1 MRALLWLTLVLFSA
15 LTAEVL
21 WIFGY
26 IGFVEWAFYNLAT
39 TLVFVDLVIA
49 LTMVMVVMVR
59 HAQANGLMVWPY
71 ILLTLGFGSAGP
83 LLYFAR
89 HWRREGSGAGQLATR
104 PATEAADLQASF
116 ARRPLAPDL

>member
-21 WIFGY
+21 WTFGY
-26 IGFVEWAFYNLAT
+26 MGFVESAFSNLAT

-49 LTMVMVVMVR
+49 LSIVMVVMVR
-59 HAQANGLMVWPY
+59 HAQASGVVVWPY
-71 ILLTLGFGSAGP
+71 VLLTLGFGSAGP

-89 HWRREGSGAGQLATR
+89 HRRPAAR
-104 PATEAADLQASF
+104 PATMAAD
-116 ARRPLAPDL
+116 R